1 MSMRKIPIVG
11 EKRENKHDKGRGN
24 MKSLLFISRVVIK
37 NFRNFKN
44 VDVCLGHKQII
55 IGENNVGK
63 TNFLRALQ
71 LVLDPTLSDE
81 DRMLQESD
89 FNDYIKNPME
99 NKEEILIE
107 IYIDNYDQNKT
118 ILAVFQDATVMT
130 EDGKEVLKFT
140 YRFFP
145 YINEGGVAEYQ
156 YNIYK
161 GNDETKKFGSY
172 ERKYLNIK
180 VVKALRDVEG
190 EMRNSRTSPIQK
202 MLKNYAIDKQ
212 DLEHIAEEYRKNGE
226 KILNLDE
233 LVDLTNNINKR
244 FGMVLGN
251 NDFDVSLRAM
261 EINPAK
267 VLSSL
272 KLLMAQRNTTEISL
286 GLNNILYISMILQLL
301 QDKTIPSLIKAEKYM
316 ELSSIPGGDILKATY
331 EESKNGNYFLNDD
344 ISESQQE
351 KLYTFMSK
359 NMPISKGVTIL
370 AIEEPEAHL
379 HPVNQRLIYRD
390 VIQNSSNSVLL
401 TTHSTHITAIAP
413 IDSIVHLHDD
423 GERGTEIHATAA
435 MPISDGE
442 FLDVERY
449 LDVKR
454 GEIYLGKAVL
464 LVEGIA
470 EEYLIPKFA
479 NLLGKPLDEKGII
492 VCNINCT
499 NFTPYVKL
507 LRSLDIPYAVITD
520 GDYYYEN
527 EEEERIYHQ
536 MDNDDSDVKS
546 GWLGMEIIEK
556 MINELGLNGDEK
568 IPDDPGEKDQLF
580 YSLGLFVGY
589 YTFEVD
595 MMECAATS
603 KNNREKALNVISDL
617 FLELTTGGARQKQN
631 FKKELKAGEYWKCLN
646 KIEGNGIGKGRFA
659 QRLSGVC
666 MKEHIPGYIE
676 SAINYIYKKV
686 DKE

>member
-1 MSMRKIPIVG
+1 
-11 EKRENKHDKGRGN
+11 
-24 MKSLLFISRVVIK
+24 MKSLFISRVVIK

-89 FNDYIKNPME
+89 FNDSIKNPME

-316 ELSSIPGGDILKATY
+316 ELSSIPGGEILKATY

-344 ISESQQE
+344 ISEIQQE

-423 GERGTEIHATAA
+423 RERGTEIHATAA

-470 EEYLIPKFA
+470 EEYLIPQFA

-568 IPDDPGEKDQLF
+568 IPDDPDEKDQLF

>member
-24 MKSLLFISRVVIK
+24 MKSLFISRVVIK

-89 FNDYIKNPME
+89 FNDSIKNPME

-190 EMRNSRTSPIQK
+190 EMKNSRTSPIQK

-344 ISESQQE
+344 ISEIQQE

-568 IPDDPGEKDQLF
+568 IPDDPDEKDQLF

>member
-1 MSMRKIPIVG
+1 MSMRKVPIVG

-24 MKSLLFISRVVIK
+24 MKSLFISRVVIK

-89 FNDYIKNPME
+89 FNDSIKNPME

-107 IYIDNYDQNKT
+107 IFIDNYDKNKT

-316 ELSSIPGGDILKATY
+316 ELSSIPGGEILKATY

-344 ISESQQE
+344 ISEIQQE

-470 EEYLIPKFA
+470 EEYLIPQFA

-580 YSLGLFVGY
+580 SSLGLFVGY

>member
-24 MKSLLFISRVVIK
+24 MKSLFISRVVIK

-89 FNDYIKNPME
+89 FNDSIKNPME

-190 EMRNSRTSPIQK
+190 EMKNSRTSPIQK

-401 TTHSTHITAIAP
+401 TTHSTNITAIAP

-568 IPDDPGEKDQLF
+568 IPDDPDEKDQLF

>member
-24 MKSLLFISRVVIK
+24 MKSLFISRVVIK

-89 FNDYIKNPME
+89 FNDSIKNPME

-190 EMRNSRTSPIQK
+190 EMKNSRTSPIQK

-568 IPDDPGEKDQLF
+568 IPDDPDEKDQLF

-646 KIEGNGIGKGRFA
+646 KIEENGIGKGRFA

>member
-1 MSMRKIPIVG
+1 MSMRKVPIVG

-24 MKSLLFISRVVIK
+24 MKSLFISRVVIK

-190 EMRNSRTSPIQK
+190 EMKNSRTSPIQK

-344 ISESQQE
+344 ISEIQQE

-370 AIEEPEAHL
+370 AIEQPEAHL

-470 EEYLIPKFA
+470 EEYLIPQFA

-568 IPDDPGEKDQLF
+568 IPDDPDEKDQLF

>member
-1 MSMRKIPIVG
+1 MNMRKVPIVG
-11 EKRENKHDKGRGN
+11 ENKHDKGRGGN
-24 MKSLLFISRVVIK
+24 MKSLFISRVVIK

-81 DRMLQESD
+81 DRMLQEAD
-89 FNDYIKNPME
+89 FNDSIKNPME

-107 IYIDNYDQNKT
+107 IFIDNYDKNKT

-316 ELSSIPGGDILKATY
+316 ELSSIKGGKILKDTY
-331 EESKNGNYFLNDD
+331 EKSKNGNYFLNDD
-344 ISESQQE
+344 ISEIQQD
-351 KLYTFMSK
+351 KLYTFMSE

-413 IDSIVHLHDD
+413 IDSIVHLQDD
-423 GERGTEIHATAA
+423 REGGTVIHATAT
-435 MPISDGE
+435 MPMCDGE

-454 GEIYLGKAVL
+454 GGIYLGKAVI

-470 EEYLIPKFA
+470 EEYLIPRFA
-479 NLLGKPLDEKGII
+479 DLLGKPLDEKGII

-520 GDYYYEN
+520 GDYYYVN
-527 EEEERIYHQ
+527 EEEERVYHQ
-536 MDNDDSDVKS
+536 MDNDDSDEKS
-546 GWLGMEIIEK
+546 GWLGMEIIEQ
-556 MINELGLNGDEK
+556 MINELGLNGNEK
-568 IPDDPGEKDQLF
+568 MPDDLEEKDQLF

-595 MMECAATS
+595 MMECAAIP
-603 KNNREKALNVISDL
+603 NNNSEKPLEVISDL
-617 FLELTTGGARQKQN
+617 FSELTTGGAQQKQN

-666 MKEHIPGYIE
+666 MKEHIPGYIQ
-676 SAINYIYKKV
+676 SAIDYIYKKV
-686 DKE
+686 DG

>member
-24 MKSLLFISRVVIK
+24 MKSLFISRVVIK

-89 FNDYIKNPME
+89 FNDSIKNPME

-190 EMRNSRTSPIQK
+190 EMKNSRTSPIQK

>member
-1 MSMRKIPIVG
+1 M
-11 EKRENKHDKGRGN
+11 
-24 MKSLLFISRVVIK
+24 
-37 NFRNFKN
+37 
-44 VDVCLGHKQII
+44 
-55 IGENNVGK
+55 
-63 TNFLRALQ
+63 RALQ

-89 FNDYIKNPME
+89 FNDSIKNPME

-161 GNDETKKFGSY
+161 GNDETKK
-172 ERKYLNIK
+172 L
-180 VVKALRDVEG
+180 
-190 EMRNSRTSPIQK
+190 NSRTSPIQK

-568 IPDDPGEKDQLF
+568 IPDDPDEKDQLF

>member
-24 MKSLLFISRVVIK
+24 MKSLFISRVVIK

-89 FNDYIKNPME
+89 FNDSIKNPME

-190 EMRNSRTSPIQK
+190 EMKNSWTSPIQK

-316 ELSSIPGGDILKATY
+316 ELSSIPGGEILKATY

-344 ISESQQE
+344 ISEIQQE

-470 EEYLIPKFA
+470 EEYLIPQFA

-568 IPDDPGEKDQLF
+568 IPDDPDEKDQLF

-595 MMECAATS
+595 MMECAAIS
-603 KNNREKALNVISDL
+603 KNNREKALNVISNS
-617 FLELTTGGARQKQN
+617 N
-631 FKKELKAGEYWKCLN
+631 FPH
-646 KIEGNGIGKGRFA
+646 
-659 QRLSGVC
+659 RLV
-666 MKEHIPGYIE
+666 
-676 SAINYIYKKV
+676 
-686 DKE
+686 

>member
-24 MKSLLFISRVVIK
+24 MKSLFISRVVIK

-89 FNDYIKNPME
+89 FNDSIKNPME

-190 EMRNSRTSPIQK
+190 EMKNSRTSPIQK

-301 QDKTIPSLIKAEKYM
+301 QDKTIPSLIKTEKYM

-568 IPDDPGEKDQLF
+568 IPDDPDEKDQLF

>member
-1 MSMRKIPIVG
+1 
-11 EKRENKHDKGRGN
+11 
-24 MKSLLFISRVVIK
+24 MKSLFISRVVIK

-89 FNDYIKNPME
+89 FNDSIKNPME

-107 IYIDNYDQNKT
+107 IFIDNYDKNKT

-190 EMRNSRTSPIQK
+190 EMKNSRTSPIQK

-344 ISESQQE
+344 ISEIQQE

-470 EEYLIPKFA
+470 EEYLIPQFA

-568 IPDDPGEKDQLF
+568 IPDDPDEKDQLF

>member
-1 MSMRKIPIVG
+1 
-11 EKRENKHDKGRGN
+11 
-24 MKSLLFISRVVIK
+24 
-37 NFRNFKN
+37 
-44 VDVCLGHKQII
+44 
-55 IGENNVGK
+55 
-63 TNFLRALQ
+63 
-71 LVLDPTLSDE
+71 
-81 DRMLQESD
+81 
-89 FNDYIKNPME
+89 
-99 NKEEILIE
+99 
-107 IYIDNYDQNKT
+107 
-118 ILAVFQDATVMT
+118 
-130 EDGKEVLKFT
+130 
-140 YRFFP
+140 
-145 YINEGGVAEYQ
+145 
-156 YNIYK
+156 
-161 GNDETKKFGSY
+161 
-172 ERKYLNIK
+172 
-180 VVKALRDVEG
+180 
-190 EMRNSRTSPIQK
+190 
-202 MLKNYAIDKQ
+202 
-212 DLEHIAEEYRKNGE
+212 
-226 KILNLDE
+226 
-233 LVDLTNNINKR
+233 
-244 FGMVLGN
+244 
-251 NDFDVSLRAM
+251 
-261 EINPAK
+261 
-267 VLSSL
+267 
-272 KLLMAQRNTTEISL
+272 
-286 GLNNILYISMILQLL
+286 
-301 QDKTIPSLIKAEKYM
+301 M

-568 IPDDPGEKDQLF
+568 IPDDPDEKDQLF

>member
-1 MSMRKIPIVG
+1 MSMRKVPIVG

-24 MKSLLFISRVVIK
+24 MKSLFISRVVIK

-89 FNDYIKNPME
+89 FNDSIKNPME

-316 ELSSIPGGDILKATY
+316 ELSSIPGGEILKATY

-470 EEYLIPKFA
+470 EEYLIPQFA

-499 NFTPYVKL
+499 SFTPYVKL

>member
-1 MSMRKIPIVG
+1 
-11 EKRENKHDKGRGN
+11 
-24 MKSLLFISRVVIK
+24 
-37 NFRNFKN
+37 
-44 VDVCLGHKQII
+44 
-55 IGENNVGK
+55 
-63 TNFLRALQ
+63 
-71 LVLDPTLSDE
+71 
-81 DRMLQESD
+81 
-89 FNDYIKNPME
+89 
-99 NKEEILIE
+99 
-107 IYIDNYDQNKT
+107 
-118 ILAVFQDATVMT
+118 
-130 EDGKEVLKFT
+130 
-140 YRFFP
+140 
-145 YINEGGVAEYQ
+145 
-156 YNIYK
+156 
-161 GNDETKKFGSY
+161 
-172 ERKYLNIK
+172 
-180 VVKALRDVEG
+180 
-190 EMRNSRTSPIQK
+190 
-202 MLKNYAIDKQ
+202 
-212 DLEHIAEEYRKNGE
+212 
-226 KILNLDE
+226 
-233 LVDLTNNINKR
+233 
-244 FGMVLGN
+244 
-251 NDFDVSLRAM
+251 
-261 EINPAK
+261 
-267 VLSSL
+267 
-272 KLLMAQRNTTEISL
+272 
-286 GLNNILYISMILQLL
+286 
-301 QDKTIPSLIKAEKYM
+301 
-316 ELSSIPGGDILKATY
+316 
-331 EESKNGNYFLNDD
+331 
-344 ISESQQE
+344 
-351 KLYTFMSK
+351 MSK

-435 MPISDGE
+435 MPLSDGE

-527 EEEERIYHQ
+527 EKEERIYHQ

-556 MINELGLNGDEK
+556 MINELGLNGDEE

-617 FLELTTGGARQKQN
+617 FLELTTGGSQQKLN
-631 FKKELKAGEYWKCLN
+631 FKKELEAGEYWKCLN

>member
-1 MSMRKIPIVG
+1 MSMRKVPIVG

-24 MKSLLFISRVVIK
+24 MKSLFISRVVIK

-89 FNDYIKNPME
+89 FNDSIKNPME

-316 ELSSIPGGDILKATY
+316 ELSSIPGGEILKATY

-344 ISESQQE
+344 ISEIQQE

-470 EEYLIPKFA
+470 EEYLIPQFA

-617 FLELTTGGARQKQN
+617 FFELTTGGARQKQN

>member
-1 MSMRKIPIVG
+1 MRKIPIVG

-24 MKSLLFISRVVIK
+24 MKSLFISRVVIK

-89 FNDYIKNPME
+89 FNDSIKNPME

-190 EMRNSRTSPIQK
+190 EMKNSRTSPIQK

-568 IPDDPGEKDQLF
+568 IPDDPDEKDQLF

>member
-1 MSMRKIPIVG
+1 MSMRKVPIVG

-24 MKSLLFISRVVIK
+24 MKSLFISRVIIK

-89 FNDYIKNPME
+89 FNDSIKNPME

-316 ELSSIPGGDILKATY
+316 ELSSIPGGEILKATY

-344 ISESQQE
+344 ISEIQQE

-470 EEYLIPKFA
+470 EEYLIPQFA

>member
-1 MSMRKIPIVG
+1 
-11 EKRENKHDKGRGN
+11 
-24 MKSLLFISRVVIK
+24 MKSLFISRVVIK

-89 FNDYIKNPME
+89 FNDSIKNPME

-316 ELSSIPGGDILKATY
+316 ELSSIPGGEILKATY

-568 IPDDPGEKDQLF
+568 IPDDPDEKDQLF

>member
-1 MSMRKIPIVG
+1 MNMRKVPIVG
-11 EKRENKHDKGRGN
+11 ENKHDKGRGGN
-24 MKSLLFISRVVIK
+24 MKSLFISRVVIK
-37 NFRNFKN
+37 HFRNFKN

-81 DRMLQESD
+81 DRMLQEAD
-89 FNDYIKNPME
+89 FNDSIKNPME

-107 IYIDNYDQNKT
+107 IFIDNYDKNKT

-145 YINEGGVAEYQ
+145 YNEGGVAEYQ

-316 ELSSIPGGDILKATY
+316 ELSSIKGGKILKDTY
-331 EESKNGNYFLNDD
+331 EKSKNGNYFLNDD
-344 ISESQQE
+344 ISEIQQD
-351 KLYTFMSK
+351 KLYTFMSE

-413 IDSIVHLHDD
+413 IDSIVHLQDD
-423 GERGTEIHATAA
+423 REGGTVIHATAT
-435 MPISDGE
+435 MPMCDGE

-454 GEIYLGKAVL
+454 GEIYLGKAVI

-470 EEYLIPKFA
+470 EEYLIPRFA
-479 NLLGKPLDEKGII
+479 DLLGKPLDEKGII

-520 GDYYYEN
+520 GDYYYVN
-527 EEEERIYHQ
+527 EEEERVYHQ
-536 MDNDDSDVKS
+536 MDNDDSDEKS
-546 GWLGMEIIEK
+546 GWLGMEIIEQ
-556 MINELGLNGDEK
+556 MINELGLNGNEK
-568 IPDDPGEKDQLF
+568 MPDDLEEKDQLF

-595 MMECAATS
+595 MMECAAIP
-603 KNNREKALNVISDL
+603 NNNSEKPLEVISDL
-617 FLELTTGGARQKQN
+617 FSELTTGGAQQKQN

-666 MKEHIPGYIE
+666 MKEHIPGYIQ
-676 SAINYIYKKV
+676 SAIDYIYKTV
-686 DKE
+686 DG

>member
-24 MKSLLFISRVVIK
+24 MKSLFISRVVIK

-89 FNDYIKNPME
+89 FNDSIKNPME

-190 EMRNSRTSPIQK
+190 EMKNSRTSPIQK

-568 IPDDPGEKDQLF
+568 IPDDPDEKDQLF

-595 MMECAATS
+595 MMKCAAIS
-603 KNNREKALNVISDL
+603 KNNREKALNVISNL

>member
-24 MKSLLFISRVVIK
+24 MKSLFISRVVIK

-89 FNDYIKNPME
+89 FNDSIKNPME

-568 IPDDPGEKDQLF
+568 IPDDPDEKDQLF

>member
-24 MKSLLFISRVVIK
+24 MKSLFISRVVIK

-44 VDVCLGHKQII
+44 VDICLGHKQII

-89 FNDYIKNPME
+89 FNDSIKNPME

-190 EMRNSRTSPIQK
+190 EMKNSRTSPIQK

-568 IPDDPGEKDQLF
+568 IPDDPDEKDQLF

>member
-1 MSMRKIPIVG
+1 
-11 EKRENKHDKGRGN
+11 
-24 MKSLLFISRVVIK
+24 MKSLFISRVVIK

-89 FNDYIKNPME
+89 FNDSIKNPME

-190 EMRNSRTSPIQK
+190 EMKNSRTSPIQK

-212 DLEHIAEEYRKNGE
+212 DLEHIAEKKKKNGE

-470 EEYLIPKFA
+470 EEYLIPQFA

-520 GDYYYEN
+520 GDYYYEDD
-527 EEEERIYHQ
+527 EEERIYHQ

-568 IPDDPGEKDQLF
+568 IPDDPDEKDQLF

-617 FLELTTGGARQKQN
+617 FLELTTGGAKKKQN

>member
-1 MSMRKIPIVG
+1 
-11 EKRENKHDKGRGN
+11 
-24 MKSLLFISRVVIK
+24 
-37 NFRNFKN
+37 
-44 VDVCLGHKQII
+44 
-55 IGENNVGK
+55 
-63 TNFLRALQ
+63 
-71 LVLDPTLSDE
+71 
-81 DRMLQESD
+81 
-89 FNDYIKNPME
+89 
-99 NKEEILIE
+99 
-107 IYIDNYDQNKT
+107 
-118 ILAVFQDATVMT
+118 
-130 EDGKEVLKFT
+130 
-140 YRFFP
+140 
-145 YINEGGVAEYQ
+145 
-156 YNIYK
+156 
-161 GNDETKKFGSY
+161 
-172 ERKYLNIK
+172 
-180 VVKALRDVEG
+180 
-190 EMRNSRTSPIQK
+190 
-202 MLKNYAIDKQ
+202 
-212 DLEHIAEEYRKNGE
+212 
-226 KILNLDE
+226 
-233 LVDLTNNINKR
+233 
-244 FGMVLGN
+244 
-251 NDFDVSLRAM
+251 
-261 EINPAK
+261 
-267 VLSSL
+267 
-272 KLLMAQRNTTEISL
+272 
-286 GLNNILYISMILQLL
+286 MILQLL

-316 ELSSIPGGDILKATY
+316 ELSSIPGGEILKATY

-344 ISESQQE
+344 ISEIQQE

-470 EEYLIPKFA
+470 EEYLIPQFA

-568 IPDDPGEKDQLF
+568 IPDDPDEKDQLF

>member
-24 MKSLLFISRVVIK
+24 MKSLFISRVVIK

-89 FNDYIKNPME
+89 FNDSIKNPME

-190 EMRNSRTSPIQK
+190 EMKNSRTSPIQK

-536 MDNDDSDVKS
+536 MDNDDSDVKVA
-546 GWLGMEIIEK
+546 GWEWK
-556 MINELGLNGDEK
+556 
-568 IPDDPGEKDQLF
+568 
-580 YSLGLFVGY
+580 SL
-589 YTFEVD
+589 
-595 MMECAATS
+595 
-603 KNNREKALNVISDL
+603 R
-617 FLELTTGGARQKQN
+617 R
-631 FKKELKAGEYWKCLN
+631 
-646 KIEGNGIGKGRFA
+646 
-659 QRLSGVC
+659 
-666 MKEHIPGYIE
+666 
-676 SAINYIYKKV
+676 
-686 DKE
+686 